1 MKTSII
7 GLFIFTISVKWS
19 LGQNFEAEQEIMNL
33 SKEKWLWMSDKNA
46 DKLDTLFHPKA
57 MFDQMGGSWG
67 KEQGRGYQY
76 RLTFWF
82 FCVADKRTIIKN

>member
-46 DKLDTLFHPKA
+46 DKLDTLSTQRQCLTKWV
-57 MFDQMGGSWG
+57 D
-67 KEQGRGYQY
+67 RGE
-76 RLTFWF
+76 
-82 FCVADKRTIIKN
+82 KNKVVVISTG